1 MGKKVKM
8 ILMAEC
14 GVGKSTFASCAPKPF
29 FICTDGNYEWL
40 DRPEEDHIEVSSW
53 EQTKSIIK
61 DILAGKYD
69 KYETIVVDLVEDL
82 FKWCEYEACRKAR
95 VDHVSDLGGYGK
107 GYDITRNEFFI
118 EMSKL
123 ISSDFHIILLTHAM
137 DVAKKTKTG
146 LEKFYHYPS
155 TRVPDK
161 VWDMLEGRVRYF
173 LRAYIN
179 EEENEEGVLVKK
191 RYLSLVPKSDEP
203 MCITRGIDESI
214 TPHDIPLDWN
224 TFASI
229 IGVDSSSTV
238 KSHPEVKADPTA
250 TLTKPITKATTTTT
264 STTTTEAPKPAKATI
279 VKPVI
284 KKVEPVQEVEET
296 VEETPVEET
305 TTEEVVETPKTTIV
319 KPVIKKATPIKA
331 AEPKVKQ
338 EVVNEEPKATTE
350 VKPTV
355 STGENKLSELKAKLA
370 AAKAKLTS
378 NQ

>member
-14 GVGKSTFASCAPKPF
+14 GVGKSTFASNAPKPF

-53 EQTKSIIK
+53 EQTKGIIK
-61 DILAGKYD
+61 DVLAGKYD
-69 KYETIVVDLVEDL
+69 KYETIVIDLVEDL

-107 GYDITRNEFFI
+107 GYDVTRNEFFI

-123 ISSDFHIILLTHAM
+123 ISSDFHVILLTHAM
-137 DVAKKTKTG
+137 DVAKKSKTG
-146 LEKFYHYPS
+146 IEKFYHYPS
-155 TRVPDK
+155 TRVPEK

-229 IGVDSSSTV
+229 IGVDSSSSV
-238 KSHPEVKADPTA
+238 KSHPEVKEDPTA
-250 TLTKPITKATTTTT
+250 TLTKPITKATTT
-264 STTTTEAPKPAKATI
+264 EAPKTVVKPTIKKVEAKPEVVEETADEVPYKEEVVEKPVEEEKV

-284 KKVEPVQEVEET
+284 K
-296 VEETPVEET
+296 
-305 TTEEVVETPKTTIV
+305 
-319 KPVIKKATPIKA
+319 PVIKKITPAKP
-331 AEPKVKQ
+331 AETKVKE
-338 EVVNEEPKATTE
+338 EVVKEEPKSTTE

-355 STGENKLSELKAKLA
+355 STGENKLADLKAKLA

>member
-1 MGKKVKM
+1 MSKKVKM

-14 GVGKSTFASCAPKPF
+14 GVGKSTFASNAPKPF

-40 DRPEEDHIEVSSW
+40 DKPEEDHIEVSSW
-53 EQTKSIIK
+53 EQTKGVIK
-61 DILAGKYD
+61 DVLSGKYD

-95 VDHVSDLGGYGK
+95 VDHVSELGGYGK

-123 ISSDFHIILLTHAM
+123 ISSDFHVILLTHAM
-137 DVAKKTKTG
+137 DVAKKSKTG

-179 EEENEEGVLVKK
+179 EEENEEGLLVKK

-203 MCITRGIDESI
+203 MCITRGIDEAT

-229 IGVDSSSTV
+229 IGVDSSSSV
-238 KSHPEVKADPTA
+238 KSHPEIHEDPTV
-250 TLTKPITKATTTTT
+250 TLTKPITKITKSAIEVPKTIVVTPTIKKDEVK
-264 STTTTEAPKPAKATI
+264 SEVVEDSIDELPSKEKLSEKSLEEAQL

-284 KKVEPVQEVEET
+284 K
-296 VEETPVEET
+296 
-305 TTEEVVETPKTTIV
+305 
-319 KPVIKKATPIKA
+319 PVIKKITPIKP
-331 AEPKVKQ
+331 AETKIKE
-338 EVVNEEPKATTE
+338 EVVKEEPKSSTE

-355 STGENKLSELKAKLA
+355 STEENKLAELKAKLA
-370 AAKAKLTS
+370 AAKAKLAS
-378 NQ
+378 N